1 MENSVIQLKI
11 MHSPLFLNITSLK
24 KTKQF
29 DNLLSYLKFKQM
41 GNLCEFNRRFIQRHS
56 KSCYFLYTSGALP
69 PQGLCFCCS
78 LEPENS
84 SRCLHAFLYPS
95 LLFCKS
101 LLTCHLLSEDFPSAF
116 AYLTVAFSF
125 FLLYSTYHLITWY
138 IVYLFLFII
147 CLQQV
152 Q

>member
-1 MENSVIQLKI
+1 
-11 MHSPLFLNITSLK
+11 
-24 KTKQF
+24 
-29 DNLLSYLKFKQM
+29 M
-41 GNLCEFNRRFIQRHS
+41 GNLCEFNRRFIQWHS

-101 LLTCHLLSEDFPSAF
+101 LLTCHLLSEDFPSTF

-138 IVYLFLFII
+138 IVYLFLLSVFNKYNKNSIKVGI
-147 CLQQV
+147 FFFFFVFLSILFTAISPESDCK
-152 Q
+152 